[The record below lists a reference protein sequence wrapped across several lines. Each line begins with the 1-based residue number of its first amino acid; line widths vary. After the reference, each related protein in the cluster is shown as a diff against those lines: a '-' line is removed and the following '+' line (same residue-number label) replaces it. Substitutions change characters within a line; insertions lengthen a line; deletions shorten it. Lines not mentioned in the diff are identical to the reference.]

1 MSVKQT
7 EGKITAL
14 YERLSRDD
22 ESAGDSNSIV
32 NQKKYLESYAAQMGY
47 ENCAHYTDDGWS
59 GGNFER
65 PAWKKLIADIEAG
78 KVAHVIV
85 KDMSRAGRD
94 YLQTGF
100 YTEVFFRQHNVHFV
114 AIANGVDSNDQNSNE
129 FAPFLNIMNEWYLRD
144 LSRKQRTAIRV
155 KGESGKPTT
164 NCAIYGYKK
173 DPNDKY
179 HWLIDEEAAA
189 VVRRIFRLTIE
200 GNGPYEIARIFF
212 DDKIETPA
220 VYFGKQNKG
229 IWKSKEEFPNPYN
242 WSGYIVAQILSKP
255 EYMGHTV
262 NFRSHKQSYKD
273 KTPVMN
279 PKEEWLI
286 FENTHEA
293 IVDKETWELAQKLR
307 KTPRR
312 IDTMGEANPLTGLL
326 YCADCGEKM
335 YNHRSRGGTEN
346 NPYPSD
352 FFDCSVYTR
361 AHQKHSTACCG
372 HYITTTAL
380 RTLILETIRS
390 VSTFAIS
397 NRDEFMEKVRAASQ
411 LRQAEAA
418 KDTKRKLNKDRKRIT
433 ELDTIIKKLYE
444 SFAVGRISEE
454 RFDSLLSEYEEEQKF
469 LRTSVSNME
478 ERLSGFEEDTNRA
491 EQFLALAKKYTDFSE
506 LTTPMINEFIDKILV
521 HVPEK
526 VDGDRIQE
534 VEIYLKFIGHFELPA
549 PELTAEEEK
558 RQEYIDD
565 SVEHA
570 ISDYGNSVLY
580 SSARNEYMI
589 ERMKRLLTRTI
600 WALTKQLEAG
610 DFVPVAYEMRFE
622 NGKIDRVDL
631 CKDKDKVY
639 VKVLDYKT
647 GSKAFD
653 VVALYHGLQLQ
664 LMVYMDAA
672 VKMTQKHYP
681 DSEVIPAGVFY
692 YRLNDPLV
700 EKKVVGEEEEIWQK
714 VLKELKVD
722 GVMNLK
728 DETLEHLDHC
738 QAGESAVIPVK
749 YNKNGSLS
757 KNSKV
762 ASEQEFEVMMRH
774 ALGKVLKVHR
784 KILSGEVAAFPYR
797 RKQESGCDYCAYRHI
812 CGFDQ
817 KIPGYKYRDIFEM
830 TQSEVIAAMEADA
843 VKENMNRDDHEKEQE
858 KGTGSWE

>member
-47 ENCAHYTDDGWS
+47 ENCIHYTDDGYS

-65 PAWKKLIADIEAG
+65 PSWKRLIADIEAG

-100 YTEVFFRQHNVHFV
+100 YTEVFFRQYNVHFV
-114 AIANGVDSNDQNSNE
+114 AIANGVDSDDQNSNE

-173 DPNDKY
+173 DPADKY

-200 GNGPYEIARIFF
+200 GNGPYEIARMFF

-262 NFRSHKQSYKD
+262 NFRSHKLSYKD
-273 KTPVMN
+273 KSSIKN
-279 PKEEWLI
+279 PEDEWLI

-352 FFDCSVYTR
+352 DCSSYTL
-361 AHQKHSTACCG
+361 AHQKRTKACCG
-372 HYITTTAL
+372 HYIGTKSL
-380 RTLILETIRS
+380 RMLILETIRS

-397 NRDEFMEKVRAASQ
+397 NREEFMEKVRAASQ

-418 KDTKRKLNKDRKRIT
+418 KDTKRKLNKDRKRIA

-454 RFDSLLSEYEEEQKF
+454 RFDSLLAEYEEEQKS
-469 LRTSVSNME
+469 LRTSVSDME

-506 LTTPMINEFIDKILV
+506 LTTPMINEFIEKILV
-521 HVPEK
+521 HAPEK
-526 VDGDRIQE
+526 VDGNRVQE
-534 VEIYLKFIGHFELPA
+534 VEIYLKFIGCFELPA

-558 RQEYIDD
+558 RQEQLRRHRIKSRERYQKIKAG
-565 SVEHA
+565 EHA
-570 ISDYGNSVLY
+570 VGQPFKLTCKCCGKEFESR
-580 SSARNEYMI
+580 SSAAMYCSPNCRAKFYRQEAAEKRSREIACENCGKTFTTTRNDVKYCCDHCRYEG
-589 ERMKRLLTRTI
+589 
-600 WALTKQLEAG
+600 QLKGQRIRNAANRAKKKE
-610 DFVPVAYEMRFE
+610 PE
-622 NGKIDRVDL
+622 
-631 CKDKDKVY
+631 
-639 VKVLDYKT
+639 VLDISPAAETKEPQKT
-647 GSKAFD
+647 A
-653 VVALYHGLQLQ
+653 
-664 LMVYMDAA
+664 
-672 VKMTQKHYP
+672 
-681 DSEVIPAGVFY
+681 
-692 YRLNDPLV
+692 
-700 EKKVVGEEEEIWQK
+700 
-714 VLKELKVD
+714 
-722 GVMNLK
+722 
-728 DETLEHLDHC
+728 
-738 QAGESAVIPVK
+738 
-749 YNKNGSLS
+749 
-757 KNSKV
+757 
-762 ASEQEFEVMMRH
+762 
-774 ALGKVLKVHR
+774 
-784 KILSGEVAAFPYR
+784 
-797 RKQESGCDYCAYRHI
+797 
-812 CGFDQ
+812 
-817 KIPGYKYRDIFEM
+817 
-830 TQSEVIAAMEADA
+830 
-843 VKENMNRDDHEKEQE
+843 
-858 KGTGSWE
+858 